1 MHFPYII
8 KMQTPMNVLI
18 QKINNQKVKM
28 MLINFMSET
37 NKVTIVDYFKIWDAL
52 NFNWTLASLFLWK
65 EVFIL
70 LANYTLTHAKI
81 IIKSTKR

>member
-1 MHFPYII
+1 
-8 KMQTPMNVLI
+8 MQTPMNVLV
-18 QKINNQKVKM
+18 QKIYNQKVKM

-52 NFNWTLASLFLWK
+52 NFNWTLASLLLWK

-70 LANYTLTHAKI
+70 LANHTLTHMQK
-81 IIKSTKR
+81 